1 MPQFDPALFAPQ
13 VFWLLI
19 AFGGLW
25 LVLSRIALPR
35 IERTMVERA
44 EQIESDLDAARS
56 MRAEA
61 QAIADAQAA
70 LLAEARSRAAA
81 TAERTKAEIRARFE
95 KKLGILDA
103 ELDSRIAEAE
113 AHIREETEAALAGLA
128 PVAAEVA
135 SEIVAILAGRAV
147 TPSRIEKAVSA
158 ATKEVS
164 S

>member
-25 LVLSRIALPR
+25 LVLSRVALPR

-61 QAIADAQAA
+61 QTIADAQAA

-103 ELDSRIAEAE
+103 ELESRIAEAE
-113 AHIREETEAALAGLA
+113 AHIRAETEAALAGLA
-128 PVAAEVA
+128 PIAAEVA
-135 SEIVAILAGRAV
+135 SEVVATLAGRAV
-147 TPSRIEKAVSA
+147 TPSRIEKAVSR
-158 ATKEVS
+158 ATQEVS
-164 S
+164 L

>member
-25 LVLSRIALPR
+25 LVLSRVALPR

-103 ELDSRIAEAE
+103 ELESRIAEAE

-128 PVAAEVA
+128 PIAAEVA
-135 SEIVAILAGRAV
+135 SEVVATLAGRAV

-158 ATKEVS
+158 ATQEVS
-164 S
+164 L